1 MLLLL
6 VLVAV
11 WWTRRTPEASIA
23 ASVAQVASGPADG
36 QLRDSGGQ
44 THGSIRREQHDGVTK
59 VLYALTETT
68 PRDVTQ
74 EYHGWLFDSATRE
87 YRYAGQL
94 YFVSDRAYGLVYT
107 TEEDISRFS
116 QAVISLESHQQPAAP
131 SNVIVGGVL
140 QEELLTPTPAMEATI
155 APEPTSEVAPEPVAA
170 ETPSAP

>member
-1 MLLLL
+1 M
-6 VLVAV
+6 
-11 WWTRRTPEASIA
+11 RRTPESSVTT
-23 ASVAQVASGPADG
+23 SVAKVVAGPADG

-44 THGSIRREQHDGVTK
+44 THGSIRREQHDGITK
-59 VLYALTETT
+59 VLYALTEIT

-116 QAVISLESHQQPAAP
+116 QAVISLEDHQQPAAP
-131 SNVIVGGVL
+131 STVIVGGVL
-140 QEELLTPTPAMEATI
+140 QEELLVPSPAEAAITPEPNSTI
-155 APEPTSEVAPEPVAA
+155 APEPAAP
-170 ETPSAP
+170 PSPT